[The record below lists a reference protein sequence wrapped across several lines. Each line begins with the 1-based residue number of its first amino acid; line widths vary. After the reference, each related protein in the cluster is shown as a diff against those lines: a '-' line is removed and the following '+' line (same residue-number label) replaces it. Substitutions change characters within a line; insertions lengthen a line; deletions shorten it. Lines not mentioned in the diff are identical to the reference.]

1 MNLDKHTL
9 NLAAAALSAVGAL
22 VGLGSALFGRN
33 KGTGSVIPSLLGV
46 AGSVAWVMS
55 ALHDV
60 QDERPEPA

>member
-22 VGLGSALFGRN
+22 VSLGSALFGRN
-33 KGTGSVIPSLLGV
+33 RGTGAVIPSLLGL
-46 AGSVAWVMS
+46 AGSAAWVMS

-60 QDERPEPA
+60 QDATPEPA